1 MFDNESDRPSHH
13 IPNKPVLPTPR
24 ANFFRNSGVPTL
36 RSMQTTLNS
45 DRKRADERA
54 AAVGFVPGAAKMVAA
69 IRGAAGHGRH
79 RVS

>member
-36 RSMQTTLNS
+36 RSMQTNS
-45 DRKRADERA
+45 IQTAN
-54 AAVGFVPGAAKMVAA
+54 VPMNALRRLDSFQVLP
-69 IRGAAGHGRH
+69 RWLPL
-79 RVS
+79 